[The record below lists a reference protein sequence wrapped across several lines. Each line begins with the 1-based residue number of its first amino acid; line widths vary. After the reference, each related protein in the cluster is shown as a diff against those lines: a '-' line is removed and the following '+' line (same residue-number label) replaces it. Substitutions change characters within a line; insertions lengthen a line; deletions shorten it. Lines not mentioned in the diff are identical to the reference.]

1 MKMTIRIIIKNGKKM
16 RKIVSL
22 ILPVLLAVLLTVPAF
37 ADSPAPAVEDGSF
50 WGGIGTF
57 FVNLFVPADDYFVRK
72 SAQLS
77 AHANE
82 KLGGVADLYHMIND
96 FFDAFD
102 QARTSSF
109 YFQHPSGFFTPG
121 SPGFNINLFNG
132 VEPVIRVIKAILTAA
147 VCLITAIACYHKLRK
162 FFKE

>member
-1 MKMTIRIIIKNGKKM
+1 MSRGNFF
-16 RKIVSL
+16 RL
-22 ILPVLLAVLLTVPAF
+22 ILPVLLAVLLTLPAA
-37 ADSPAPAVEDGSF
+37 ADAPAPAAAESSF

-57 FVNLFVPADDYFVRK
+57 FINLFVPADDYFVRK

-109 YFQHPSGFFTPG
+109 YFSIPNSGITGANVDLYFVAAP
-121 SPGFNINLFNG
+121 L
-132 VEPVIRVIKAILTAA
+132 IRVIKAILTAFI
-147 VCLITAIACYHKLRK
+147 CLITAIACYHKLRK

>member
-1 MKMTIRIIIKNGKKM
+1 MLILSQGNLMQKLSR
-16 RKIVSL
+16 L
-22 ILPVLLAVLLTVPAF
+22 ILPVLLALLLTVPAF
-37 ADSPAPAVEDGSF
+37 ADSPVPAAEESSF

-96 FFDAFD
+96 FFSAFD

-109 YFQHPSGFFTPG
+109 IVSIPDNFYADGSRGFALNVFSWGT
-121 SPGFNINLFNG
+121 SI
-132 VEPVIRVIKAILTAA
+132 IRVIKAILTAA

>member
-1 MKMTIRIIIKNGKKM
+1 MLILSQGNLMQKFSR
-16 RKIVSL
+16 L
-22 ILPVLLAVLLTVPAF
+22 ILPVLLAVLLTAPA
-37 ADSPAPAVEDGSF
+37 AAEVPAPAAAESSF

-57 FVNLFVPADDYFVRK
+57 FVNLFVPADDYFVKK

-77 AHANE
+77 AHVNE

-96 FFDAFD
+96 FFEAFD

-109 YFQHPSGFFTPG
+109 VFSIPGTNYSGA
-121 SPGFNINLFNG
+121 SVNLYMAAA
-132 VEPVIRVIKAILTAA
+132 PLIRVIKAMLTAA

>member
-1 MKMTIRIIIKNGKKM
+1 M
-16 RKIVSL
+16 L
-22 ILPVLLAVLLTVPAF
+22 ILSQGNLMQKFSRLFLPVLLAVLLTVPAF
-37 ADSPAPAVEDGSF
+37 ADSPAPTAEGDSF

-57 FVNLFVPADDYFVRK
+57 FTNLFVPADDYFVRK

-96 FFDAFD
+96 FFEAFD

-109 YFQHPSGFFTPG
+109 IFSLPNNFYADGSRGFSLNVFSWGT
-121 SPGFNINLFNG
+121 SI
-132 VEPVIRVIKAILTAA
+132 IRVIKAILTAA
-147 VCLITAIACYHKLRK
+147 VCILTAIACYHKLRK

>member
-1 MKMTIRIIIKNGKKM
+1 MSQGNLMQKFSR
-16 RKIVSL
+16 L
-22 ILPVLLAVLLTVPAF
+22 ILPVLLAVLLTVPAA
-37 ADSPAPAVEDGSF
+37 ADAPAPAAAEDSF

-77 AHANE
+77 AHVNE

-109 YFQHPSGFFTPG
+109 YFSIPDNFYADGSRGFALNVFSWGT
-121 SPGFNINLFNG
+121 SI
-132 VEPVIRVIKAILTAA
+132 IRVIKAILTAA

>member
-1 MKMTIRIIIKNGKKM
+1 MLILSQGNLMQKLSR
-16 RKIVSL
+16 L
-22 ILPVLLAVLLTVPAF
+22 ILPVLLALLLTVPAF
-37 ADSPAPAVEDGSF
+37 ADSPVPAAEES
-50 WGGIGTF
+50 I

-96 FFDAFD
+96 FFSAFD

-109 YFQHPSGFFTPG
+109 IVSIPDNFYADGSRGFALNVFSWGT
-121 SPGFNINLFNG
+121 SI
-132 VEPVIRVIKAILTAA
+132 IRVIKAILTAA

>member
-1 MKMTIRIIIKNGKKM
+1 MLILSQGNFMQKFSR
-16 RKIVSL
+16 L
-22 ILPVLLAVLLTVPAF
+22 ILPVLLSVLLTVPAA
-37 ADSPAPAVEDGSF
+37 ADAPAPAAAEDSF

-96 FFDAFD
+96 FFEAFD

-121 SPGFNINLFNG
+121 SPGFHINLFDS
-132 VEPVIRVIKAILTAA
+132 VQPVIRVIKAILTAA

>member
-1 MKMTIRIIIKNGKKM
+1 MK
-16 RKIVSL
+16 KIVSL
-22 ILPVLLAVLLTVPAF
+22 ILPVLLAVLLTIPAA
-37 ADSPAPAVEDGSF
+37 ADAPAPAAAEDSF

-57 FVNLFVPADDYFVRK
+57 FTNLFVPADDYFVRK

-109 YFQHPSGFFTPG
+109 YFQQPNGFFTPG
-121 SPGFNINLFNG
+121 SPGFRINVFSS
-132 VEPVIRVIKAILTAA
+132 VESIIRVIKAILTAA

>member
-1 MKMTIRIIIKNGKKM
+1 MFFTDFNAAPFGFGKKLM
-16 RKIVSL
+16 MISDRFFTRFIFK
-22 ILPVLLAVLLTVPAF
+22 
-37 ADSPAPAVEDGSF
+37 SF
-50 WGGIGTF
+50 
-57 FVNLFVPADDYFVRK
+57 LFVPADDYFVRK

-96 FFDAFD
+96 FFSAFD

-109 YFQHPSGFFTPG
+109 IVSIPDNFYADGSRGFALNVFSWGT
-121 SPGFNINLFNG
+121 SI
-132 VEPVIRVIKAILTAA
+132 IRVIKAILTAA

>member
-1 MKMTIRIIIKNGKKM
+1 MLILSQGNLM

-22 ILPVLLAVLLTVPAF
+22 ILPVLLAVLLTIPA
-37 ADSPAPAVEDGSF
+37 AAEVPAPAAAESSF

-96 FFDAFD
+96 FFSAFD

-109 YFQHPSGFFTPG
+109 IVSIPDNFYADGSRGFALNVFSWGT
-121 SPGFNINLFNG
+121 SI
-132 VEPVIRVIKAILTAA
+132 IRVIKAILTAA